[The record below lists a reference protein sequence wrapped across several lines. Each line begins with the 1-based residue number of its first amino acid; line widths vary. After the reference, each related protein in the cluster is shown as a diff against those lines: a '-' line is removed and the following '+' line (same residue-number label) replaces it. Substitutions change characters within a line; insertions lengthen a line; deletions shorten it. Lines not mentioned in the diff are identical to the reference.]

1 MANKNLGN
9 AKTAKNDEF
18 YTQLADINK
27 EMLAYLDYNPDVFRD
42 KTILLPCDDPEWSNF
57 TKFFA
62 LNFQLFGIKRLIS
75 TSYAPDAKKAKYGI
89 EPSLFPEEEH
99 DPKFDPS
106 KWQTRGK
113 IFVLDRDINGDN
125 RIDIDD
131 LRWEYLDGD
140 GDFRSREITQLRNE
154 ADFIITN
161 PPFSLFR
168 EFLKWIIDGGKQF
181 SVIGNMNAITYKEV
195 FPLLKD
201 NKIWLGPSISSGDR
215 EFGVPKEYPLNA
227 ASWRID
233 EEGKHFI
240 RVKGVR
246 WYTNIEHGK
255 RHQPLPLMTM
265 ADNIKFSRH
274 KDIRGL
280 EYQHYDNYDAIEVP
294 HTDAIPSDYDGVM
307 GVPISFLD
315 KYCPEQFKIVN
326 ANDYRKSKNVRL
338 KPHGLIKDKEAT
350 ITTPGDQNAERERE
364 STNNLCKNLHQANYW
379 LQEVMDGT
387 SMESASTPES
397 LSASYYDMVARPVI
411 DSNKIYRR
419 IFIIRK

>member
-1 MANKNLGN
+1 MANTNLGN

-18 YTQLADINK
+18 YTQLPDIEH
-27 EMLAYLDYNPDVFRD
+27 EMQAYVDYDPDVFRD
-42 KTILLPCDDPEWSNF
+42 KTILMPCDDPEWSNF
-57 TKFFA
+57 TRYFA
-62 LNFQLFGIKRLIS
+62 LNFQLFGIKKLVS
-75 TSYAPDAKKAKYGI
+75 TSYAPDAKAAKYGVM
-89 EPSLFPEEEH
+89 PSLFPEDEQ
-99 DPKFDPS
+99 DPKFDRD
-106 KWQTRGK
+106 KWQTHGR

-140 GDFRSREITQLRNE
+140 GDFRSREITQLRDE

-181 SVIGNMNAITYKEV
+181 SIIGNMNAITYKEV
-195 FPLLKD
+195 FPLLMN

-227 ASWRID
+227 AGWRID
-233 EEGKHFI
+233 DEGKHFI

-255 RHQPLPLMTM
+255 RHEPLPLMTM
-265 ADNIKFSRH
+265 ADNLKFSRH
-274 KDIRGL
+274 KDLRGRK

-294 HTDAIPSDYDGVM
+294 YTDAIPSDYTGPM

-315 KYCPEQFKIVN
+315 KYCPEQF
-326 ANDYRKSKNVRL
+326 RL
-338 KPHGLIKDKEAT
+338 LGITDRGNEYGIKT
-350 ITTPGDQNAERERE
+350 RE
-364 STNNLCKNLHQANYW
+364 Y
-379 LQEVMDGT
+379 
-387 SMESASTPES
+387 TPEDTPRFGD
-397 LSASYYDMVARPVI
+397 LNRRGAIMVDGELKSTYARI
-411 DSNKIYRR
+411 LIQKILH
-419 IFIIRK
+419 

>member
-18 YTQLADINK
+18 YTQLPDIEH
-27 EMLAYLDYNPDVFRD
+27 EMQAYVDYDPNVFRD
-42 KTILLPCDDPEWSNF
+42 KTILMPCDDPEWSNF
-57 TKFFA
+57 TRYFA
-62 LNFQLFGIKRLIS
+62 LNFQLFGIKKLIS
-75 TSYAPDAKKAKYGI
+75 TSYAPDAKAAKYGVM
-89 EPSLFPEEEH
+89 PSLFPGDEQ
-99 DPKFDPS
+99 DPKFDRD
-106 KWQTRGK
+106 KWQTHGR

-168 EFLKWIIDGGKQF
+168 EFLKWIIDGGKRF

-227 ASWRID
+227 AGWRID

-255 RHQPLPLMTM
+255 RHEPLPLMTM
-265 ADNIKFSRH
+265 ADNLKFSRH
-274 KDIRGL
+274 KDLRL
-280 EYQHYDNYDAIEVP
+280 RKEYQHYDNYDAIEVP
-294 HTDAIPSDYDGVM
+294 YTDAIPSDYTGPM

-315 KYCPEQFKIVN
+315 KYCPEQFKITGITKTWFGGASKTYPEQTQVSKDGKESTVTKL
-326 ANDYRKSKNVRL
+326 NDGATLVLDTPPENETYYKVGGKLYTQVYARI
-338 KPHGLIKDKEAT
+338 LIQK
-350 ITTPGDQNAERERE
+350 ITTP
-364 STNNLCKNLHQANYW
+364 
-379 LQEVMDGT
+379 
-387 SMESASTPES
+387 
-397 LSASYYDMVARPVI
+397 
-411 DSNKIYRR
+411 
-419 IFIIRK
+419 

>member
-18 YTQLADINK
+18 YTQLPDIEH
-27 EMLAYLDYNPDVFRD
+27 EMQAYVDYDPDVFRD
-42 KTILLPCDDPEWSNF
+42 KTILMPCDDPEWSNF
-57 TKFFA
+57 TRYFA
-62 LNFQLFGIKRLIS
+62 LNFQLFGIKKLIS
-75 TSYAPDAKKAKYGI
+75 TSYAPDAKAAKYGVM
-89 EPSLFPEEEH
+89 PSLFPEDEQ
-99 DPKFDPS
+99 DPKFDRD
-106 KWQTRGK
+106 KWQTHGR

-140 GDFRSREITQLRNE
+140 GDFRSREITQLRDE

-227 ASWRID
+227 AGWRID

-255 RHQPLPLMTM
+255 RHEPLPLMTM
-265 ADNIKFSRH
+265 ADNLKFSRH
-274 KDIRGL
+274 KDLRL
-280 EYQHYDNYDAIEVP
+280 RKEYQHYDNYDAIEVP
-294 HTDAIPSDYDGVM
+294 YTDAIPSDYTGPM

-315 KYCPEQFKIVN
+315 KYCPEQFKITGITKTWFGGASKTYPEQTQVSKDGKESTVTKL
-326 ANDYRKSKNVRL
+326 NDGATLVLDTPPENETYYKVGGKLYTQVYARI
-338 KPHGLIKDKEAT
+338 LIQK
-350 ITTPGDQNAERERE
+350 ITTP
-364 STNNLCKNLHQANYW
+364 
-379 LQEVMDGT
+379 
-387 SMESASTPES
+387 
-397 LSASYYDMVARPVI
+397 
-411 DSNKIYRR
+411 
-419 IFIIRK
+419 

>member
-1 MANKNLGN
+1 MANTNLGN

-27 EMLAYLDYNPDVFRD
+27 EMQAYLDYNPDIFRD

-113 IFVLDRDINGDN
+113 IFILDRDGNGDN

-131 LRWEYLDGD
+131 LQWDYLDGD
-140 GDFRSREITQLRNE
+140 GDFRSKEVTRLRNE
-154 ADFIITN
+154 SDIVITN

-168 EFLKWIIDGGKQF
+168 EFIAWLMEGGKQF
-181 SVIGNMNAITYKEV
+181 SIIGNMNAITYKEV
-195 FPLLKD
+195 FPLIK
-201 NKIWLGPSISSGDR
+201 NNRVWLGGTGFVSDMVFAVPEGAKIKDSDR
-215 EFGVPKEYPLNA
+215 QKA
-227 ASWRID
+227 ARLGYIGNYTRLGNSC
-233 EEGKHFI
+233 
-240 RVKGVR
+240 

-274 KDIRGL
+274 KDIRGM

-315 KYCPEQFKIVN
+315 KYCPEQFEIVN

-350 ITTPGDQNAERERE
+350 ITTSGGQNAERERE
-364 STNNLCKNLHQANYW
+364 RVRTTY
-379 LQEVMDGT
+379 
-387 SMESASTPES
+387 
-397 LSASYYDMVARPVI
+397 ARI
-411 DSNKIYRR
+411 CIKR
-419 IFIIRK
+419 ITGSRK

>member
-1 MANKNLGN
+1 MANTNLGN

-27 EMLAYLDYNPDVFRD
+27 EMQAYLDYNPEVFRD

-113 IFVLDRDINGDN
+113 IFILDRDGNGDN

-131 LRWEYLDGD
+131 LQWDYLNGD
-140 GDFRSREITQLRNE
+140 GDFRSKEVTQLRNE

-201 NKIWLGPSISSGDR
+201 NKIWLGNGFTAGNAFFATPNAQKYG
-215 EFGVPKEYPLNA
+215 EGVLQ
-227 ASWRID
+227 D
-233 EEGKHFI
+233 DGL
-240 RVKGVR
+240 VKFR
-246 WYTNIEHGK
+246 NCCWFTNIELGK
-255 RHQPLPLMTM
+255 RHEPLPLMTM
-265 ADNIKFSRH
+265 ADNLKFSRH
-274 KDIRGL
+274 KDLRGRK

-294 HTDAIPSDYDGVM
+294 YTDAIPSDYTGAM

-315 KYCPEQFKIVN
+315 KYCPEQFKITGITKTWFGGASKTYPEQTQVSKDGKESTVTKL
-326 ANDYRKSKNVRL
+326 NDGATLVLDTPPENETYYKVGGKLYTQVYARI
-338 KPHGLIKDKEAT
+338 LIQK
-350 ITTPGDQNAERERE
+350 ITTP
-364 STNNLCKNLHQANYW
+364 
-379 LQEVMDGT
+379 
-387 SMESASTPES
+387 
-397 LSASYYDMVARPVI
+397 
-411 DSNKIYRR
+411 
-419 IFIIRK
+419 

>member
-18 YTQLADINK
+18 YTQLPDIEH
-27 EMLAYLDYNPDVFRD
+27 EMQAYVDYDPNVFRD
-42 KTILLPCDDPEWSNF
+42 KTILMPCDDPEWSNF
-57 TKFFA
+57 TRYFA
-62 LNFQLFGIKRLIS
+62 LNFQLFGIKKLIS
-75 TSYAPDAKKAKYGI
+75 TSYAPDAKAAKYGVM
-89 EPSLFPEEEH
+89 PSLFPGDEQ
-99 DPKFDPS
+99 DPKFDRD
-106 KWQTRGK
+106 KWQTHGR

-168 EFLKWIIDGGKQF
+168 EFLKWIIDGGKRF

-227 ASWRID
+227 AGWRID

-255 RHQPLPLMTM
+255 RHEPLPLMTM
-265 ADNIKFSRH
+265 ADNLKFSRH
-274 KDIRGL
+274 KDLRL
-280 EYQHYDNYDAIEVP
+280 RKEYQHYDNYDAIEVP
-294 HTDAIPSDYDGVM
+294 YTDAIPSDYDGVM

-315 KYCPEQFKIVN
+315 KYCPEQFKINGITKTWFGGASKTYPEQTQVSKDGKESTVTKL
-326 ANDYRKSKNVRL
+326 NDGATLVLDTPPENETYYKVGGKLYTQVYARI
-338 KPHGLIKDKEAT
+338 LIQK
-350 ITTPGDQNAERERE
+350 ITTP
-364 STNNLCKNLHQANYW
+364 
-379 LQEVMDGT
+379 
-387 SMESASTPES
+387 
-397 LSASYYDMVARPVI
+397 
-411 DSNKIYRR
+411 
-419 IFIIRK
+419 